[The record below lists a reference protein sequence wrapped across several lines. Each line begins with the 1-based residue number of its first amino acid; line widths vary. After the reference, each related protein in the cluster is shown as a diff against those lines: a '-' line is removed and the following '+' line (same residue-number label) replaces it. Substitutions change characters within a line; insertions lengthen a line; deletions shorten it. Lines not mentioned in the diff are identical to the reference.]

1 MLDGYPKDYKQAD
14 AVFMHRPK
22 APEKKAPELDED
34 GNPIEAQEEE
44 DPEELAKRL
53 KPTLHKHIFPESV
66 ISLRA
71 TDQMLKRRAKA
82 TISNKAHGHE
92 KWADDRLIEKVNKYN
107 SVNNL
112 SLFKQDQLDKG
123 SVFPTAKFF

>member
-1 MLDGYPKDYKQAD
+1 MLDGYPKNYQQAD

-22 APEKKAPELDED
+22 APEKKAPVLDED
-34 GNPIEAQEEE
+34 GNEVPAEEEE
-44 DPEELAKRL
+44 DPEELAKKL

-71 TDQMLKRRAKA
+71 TDQQLKRRAKA
-82 TISNKAHGHE
+82 TISNRACGCE
-92 KWADDRLIEKVNKYN
+92 KWEDGRLITKMLNYN

-112 SLFKQDQLDKG
+112 GLFK
-123 SVFPTAKFF
+123 